1 MSDKGTESIREMQ
14 IDEDIAARV
23 EDRVPY
29 TEFDS
34 ASEYVE
40 HVLEEVLYHVEDA
53 SDGEARE
60 AFDEGEVED
69 RLESLGYL
77 NE

>member
-1 MSDKGTESIREMQ
+1 MTNIDISDDLLNRV
-14 IDEDIAARV
+14 DERV
-23 EDRVPY
+23 AH